1 MALSVNGEHTQG
13 AGTKEAVG
21 ENPLRKSGSVCTE
34 KRGGCFLIF
43 RITASCSFFF
53 FNEITMLRI
62 KMNDKI

>member
-1 MALSVNGEHTQG
+1 MALSVNAEHTQG

-34 KRGGCFLIF
+34 KRCGCFLIF

-53 FNEITMLRI
+53 LM
-62 KMNDKI
+62 K